1 MIRIKGEGGGS
12 IEGEG
17 GRQELSYVDQL
28 IADAEELAR
37 AAGLA
42 ANKEELETTAS
53 KKKVSGEAARHAEE
67 FQHFFASLRAQ
78 DAFVEDY
85 SYESV
90 FYAYEKQMNIARP
103 PKIQASIEAL
113 KKTGNTLR
121 KLGAM
126 DQISLDLE
134 QKMQA
139 LQTLHD
145 KLFDEVQEATVNAL
159 EAVKNKFKGEETEF
173 ERRYKTLS
181 DSPLVKGIEYDH
193 DSPEAREK
201 ALKQDIVQVVLGP
214 IAESRLKGMETDLK
228 NKKSNLITWKAEY
241 DKLSNQEK
249 PLWGLQDFFN
259 KIKPDGSSQR
269 NRNET
274 HGEIEYK
281 IVQFFEGQQKEINAI
296 EQAIPRDRLAFEM
309 NRMIIDETLA
319 EEHDETTLR
328 EAFVAIRAFLVHARE
343 RVQERNSRDIG
354 QKFPFDNQLAS
365 LILGRLHQYGAEMPR
380 IDGFYYGTNP
390 YETIPVNQQIIGH
403 QISTQESAKWE
414 AADHLNGYASHG
426 FTRAKLTGATGEY
439 LGMGHGST
447 PDSASV
453 YYDRLGENERDKDLR
468 RAYPTKEAYLQA
480 MFGGEARFFNM
491 LLAYRKVAR
500 GLLVKGRTRLPEE
513 SLGAEAL
520 KTVGWKES
528 RLGALVDPEQSV
540 RDADREYALF
550 IERFSR
556 PQVEAEAL
564 FDVRGE
570 QGEFHVYT
578 TDQAVGLLRRARR
591 DARDIVLNVDRTLEE
606 GQAGIASE
614 RNSMQAQIKSLE
626 EKEKKAAARQQQL
639 EGQLQ
644 EQEGDA
650 KRNMDA
656 TKTSNQNE
664 IRRIEKKQ
672 RELMERLRE
681 KLQTALGSKSGFFSG
696 DKDLRMAIARIMEEL
711 PTNKE

>member
-103 PKIQASIEAL
+103 PRIQASIEAL
-113 KKTGNTLR
+113 KKTGDALR

-126 DQISLDLE
+126 DHISSLLE

-281 IVQFFEGQQKEINAI
+281 IVQFFEGQQKEIDAI
-296 EQAIPRDRLAFEM
+296 EQAIPRD
-309 NRMIIDETLA
+309 
-319 EEHDETTLR
+319 
-328 EAFVAIRAFLVHARE
+328 
-343 RVQERNSRDIG
+343 
-354 QKFPFDNQLAS
+354 
-365 LILGRLHQYGAEMPR
+365 
-380 IDGFYYGTNP
+380 
-390 YETIPVNQQIIGH
+390 
-403 QISTQESAKWE
+403 
-414 AADHLNGYASHG
+414 
-426 FTRAKLTGATGEY
+426 
-439 LGMGHGST
+439 
-447 PDSASV
+447 
-453 YYDRLGENERDKDLR
+453 
-468 RAYPTKEAYLQA
+468 
-480 MFGGEARFFNM
+480 
-491 LLAYRKVAR
+491 
-500 GLLVKGRTRLPEE
+500 
-513 SLGAEAL
+513 
-520 KTVGWKES
+520 
-528 RLGALVDPEQSV
+528 
-540 RDADREYALF
+540 
-550 IERFSR
+550 
-556 PQVEAEAL
+556 
-564 FDVRGE
+564 
-570 QGEFHVYT
+570 
-578 TDQAVGLLRRARR
+578 
-591 DARDIVLNVDRTLEE
+591 
-606 GQAGIASE
+606 
-614 RNSMQAQIKSLE
+614 
-626 EKEKKAAARQQQL
+626 
-639 EGQLQ
+639 
-644 EQEGDA
+644 
-650 KRNMDA
+650 
-656 TKTSNQNE
+656 
-664 IRRIEKKQ
+664 
-672 RELMERLRE
+672 
-681 KLQTALGSKSGFFSG
+681 
-696 DKDLRMAIARIMEEL
+696 
-711 PTNKE
+711 